1 MSRDPSKKES
11 RQSPRTKRS
20 AEMWPTV
27 EEQLSQ
33 AMQRQ
38 GVSSAELARRAGVP
52 RAGVCRD
59 LKGGLSAAKLGR
71 LHEIADAV
79 RHDVFVCIVPR
90 DGKAR
95 NELLAFLLRSLRHSS
110 EQ

>member
-1 MSRDPSKKES
+1 MPRDLPQKES
-11 RQSPRTKRS
+11 VQSTLARRS
-20 AEMWPTV
+20 TPIWPTL
-27 EEQLSQ
+27 EEQMSQ

-38 GVSSAELARRAGVP
+38 GVSSAELARRVGVP
-52 RAGVCRD
+52 PAGVCRD

-71 LHEIADAV
+71 VQEIADAV

-95 NELLAFLLRSLRHSS
+95 KALVASLLRSLRDRS
-110 EQ
+110 ER